1 MVRVNDGFCS
11 GASDEVLVQA
21 AKAGDGDAWDAI
33 VAKYLP
39 LLFSFVCNFERDRD
53 RAQDVVQE
61 ILISVFRKLSGFRQE
76 SSFKTWLMRIAFNQ
90 ACNGV
95 RYHKRRKSQSL
106 SDLEGS
112 YEPEANDDPETE
124 AIRAEEIALAKAKV
138 AYGLE
143 SLDERYREVIV
154 AWHFEGLSYQQI
166 AELIDSPIGTVR
178 SRLSK
183 ARVNLKQVLEE
194 VA

>member
-1 MVRVNDGFCS
+1 MVRVNGGFYS
-11 GASDEVLVQA
+11 RVSDEVLVEA
-21 AKAGDGDAWDAI
+21 AKRGDGDAWSEI
-33 VAKYLP
+33 VARYLP
-39 LLFSFVCNFERDRD
+39 LLISFVRKFERNWDL
-53 RAQDVVQE
+53 AQDVVQE
-61 ILISVFRKLSGFRQE
+61 ILISVFRELSGFRQE

-143 SLDERYREVIV
+143 SLAEVYREAIV
-154 AWHFEGLSYQQI
+154 ARYFDDLSYQEI
-166 AELIDSPIGTVR
+166 AELIDIPIGTVR
-178 SRLSK
+178 SRLHR
-183 ARVNLKQVLEE
+183 AHVYLKEVLEE